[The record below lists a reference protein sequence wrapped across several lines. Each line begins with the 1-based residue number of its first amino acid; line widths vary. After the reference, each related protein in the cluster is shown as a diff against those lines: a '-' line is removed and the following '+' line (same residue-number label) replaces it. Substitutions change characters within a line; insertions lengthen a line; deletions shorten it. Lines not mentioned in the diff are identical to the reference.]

1 MPSSGQTYRDF
12 VRAQSLSNPCLES
25 LVGYLGRTSPTPRN
39 DQYSIHH
46 IQVRQDGLITAHTD
60 LNGVKSLIDETSNPK
75 SEKLLGSI
83 LVIED
88 ICPATVELLGRRLGI
103 DPIFFC
109 DHINT
114 AFPRTGSD
122 PLPPHIVSF
131 PSMIRNRGFV
141 NIHSQRILDLGY
153 IADSTTA
160 SYDVSVSG
168 NYGRSARRLV
178 PIANRQ
184 IALVRSCCSVLLK
197 QFPGCPWL
205 CIILIDPAPDVYHI
219 RSNLLVSP
227 RSPYLAQEQASLTRF
242 EDFREI
248 PPISSTLPP
257 KHQQNAA
264 ISRRCFRETLLGYFE
279 SLPPCLDPHNPTI
292 LGLSYYP
299 LRIIAA
305 EWMQYTHLMS
315 RYVKH
320 YEFSLKDDL
329 HLRLHRE
336 DIVDLQRWRRRSN
349 QTLHKL
355 MLTEQFIAHRRGAE
369 PDQALWS
376 DVLDD
381 YRFLTT
387 RVEKYRSSLELIVP
401 LATAMAQI
409 ADTRKSMLEASSVKH
424 LTLIAL
430 VFVPLAY
437 VASVFSMSDGSLDV
451 GHRGTVICFEGQGG
465 KDGHVAERH
474 P

>member
-1 MPSSGQTYRDF
+1 M
-12 VRAQSLSNPCLES
+12 
-25 LVGYLGRTSPTPRN
+25 
-39 DQYSIHH
+39 
-46 IQVRQDGLITAHTD
+46 
-60 LNGVKSLIDETSNPK
+60 SNPK
-75 SEKLLGSI
+75 PEKSLGSI

-141 NIHSQRILDLGY
+141 NVHSQRILDLGY

-197 QFPGCPWL
+197 QFPG
-205 CIILIDPAPDVYHI
+205 IILIDPAPDVYHI

-227 RSPYLAQEQASLTRF
+227 SLLIWHRSKLRSRDSKTSAKS
-242 EDFREI
+242 

-279 SLPPCLDPHNPTI
+279 SLLPGLDPHNPTI

-329 HLRLHRE
+329 HVRLHRE

-355 MLTEQFIAHRRGAE
+355 MLTEQFIDHKRGAE

-387 RVEKYRSSLELIVP
+387 RVEKYRSALELIIP

-465 KDGHVAERH
+465 KDGHVAERF